1 MLFLSILCMV
11 APLVVCQIHVMNGN
25 TVWSDFYNNFNFIA
39 TCILSYILTSTTYS
53 FFNKEKERLV
63 LPFKVYMRWLLL
75 AILVINVFTVYDV
88 EQYFTLSLVSDY
100 STIGR
105 VLLVVLSQVYLFISF
120 IIYYQKNN
128 PLWKFI
134 KIESSKSK
142 RKKASEMSGKLMII
156 SGLFSLYIPL
166 RMFVGSFEIFMVIY
180 VLILIMPLFFSYLF
194 YKYIVSEDYNLYN

>member
-1 MLFLSILCMV
+1 MIFLSILCMV
-11 APLVVCQIHVMNGN
+11 APLIVCQIHVMNGD

-39 TCILSYILTSTTYS
+39 TYIVSYILTSTTYS
-53 FFNKEKERLV
+53 FFSKEKERLI

-75 AILVINVFTVYDV
+75 TILVLNVFTVYDI
-88 EQYFTLSLVSDY
+88 EQYFALSIVSDY

-105 VLLVVLSQVYLFISF
+105 VVLVVISHIYLFISF
-120 IIYYQKNN
+120 LIYYQKNN
-128 PLWKFI
+128 PLWKLC

-166 RMFVGSFEIFMVIY
+166 RLFIGSFGIFMTIY